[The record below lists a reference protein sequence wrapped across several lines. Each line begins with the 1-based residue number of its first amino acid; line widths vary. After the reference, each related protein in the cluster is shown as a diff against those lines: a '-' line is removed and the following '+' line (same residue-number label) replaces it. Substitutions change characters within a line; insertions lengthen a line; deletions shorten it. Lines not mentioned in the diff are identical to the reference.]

1 MQLRPGDYG
10 PASLCRGVVQVIAH
24 DPEGARTNTTVGGD
38 ANTVIIPAGPARD
51 LHLTIRVDDNIGGVA
66 ERAVT
71 FTLPGCE
78 LIPGAVPNEA
88 GDRAYLYV
96 ADLGTYDTQRVEAAR
111 RGGHL
116 ATLDAAE
123 RAFIVPSFDGMLA
136 PWVGVWS
143 PLRDHVFE
151 TITGEPLGEDPFCGG
166 EPNNAGGDEYAAELW
181 NIACLNDDGINDRKP
196 MLIEYELPGSA
207 ADVSLPGDHDRPA
220 VLPGGVDRTF
230 IRLTEPHTVRISL
243 HSRDGGCEAMDPV
256 LRARFGGDVIAEN
269 DDFNRLCSQ
278 LTLDLEP
285 GLYDLNVVAF
295 RAGAALPEY
304 RITVTYDP

>member
-1 MQLRPGDYG
+1 
-10 PASLCRGVVQVIAH
+10 
-24 DPEGARTNTTVGGD
+24 
-38 ANTVIIPAGPARD
+38 
-51 LHLTIRVDDNIGGVA
+51 
-66 ERAVT
+66 
-71 FTLPGCE
+71 
-78 LIPGAVPNEA
+78 
-88 GDRAYLYV
+88 
-96 ADLGTYDTQRVEAAR
+96 
-111 RGGHL
+111 
-116 ATLDAAE
+116 
-123 RAFIVPSFDGMLA
+123 
-136 PWVGVWS
+136 
-143 PLRDHVFE
+143 
-151 TITGEPLGEDPFCGG
+151 
-166 EPNNAGGDEYAAELW
+166 
-181 NIACLNDDGINDRKP
+181 